1 MHSPFLT
8 PSLGRKIDQEKER
21 LRQEISE
28 TSEKVSEA
36 FSRLSEVSAKAARL
50 QKQLNFI
57 KSREKEL
64 VKHDLKNLDE
74 VEPSRTP
81 SPPASSDSSSVVFAS
96 LDPGLPA
103 WLTLDSFVDTGEPFR
118 GSDPDS

>member
-21 LRQEISE
+21 LEREISE
-28 TSEKVSEA
+28 TVTE
-36 FSRLSEVSAKAARL
+36 LSETTAKLSAKAARL
-50 QKQLNFI
+50 QKQLNFV

-64 VKHDLKNLDE
+64 VKRDLKNLDE
-74 VEPSRTP
+74 VEPPRTP
-81 SPPASSDSSSVVFAS
+81 SLPASSDSSSVVFAS

-103 WLTLDSFVDTGEPFR
+103 WLTLDSFVDTGELFR

>member
-1 MHSPFLT
+1 MHNPFLT
-8 PSLGRKIDQEKER
+8 PSLGRKIDLEKER

-36 FSRLSEVSAKAARL
+36 FSKLSEVSAKAARL

-64 VKHDLKNLDE
+64 IKRDLKNLDE
-74 VEPSRTP
+74 VEPPRTP
-81 SPPASSDSSSVVFAS
+81 SPPASSDPSSVVFAS
-96 LDPGLPA
+96 PDCGFPA
-103 WLTLDSFVDTGEPFR
+103 WLTLDSFGDTGEFFR